1 MLLDIYNR
9 FKELQ
14 ELKGSKLK
22 AQWVKDNITED
33 NKMLELILVLQF
45 DPRITTNL
53 AKKSINK
60 NVKVNADVEIK
71 TIQDCLAY
79 LLNRCTGKDIDISN
93 IRYYI
98 EYVRNLHGDD
108 VALFVENICIQNLK
122 IGIKEDAINKAVGR
136 EVVYSWNVQGGKP
149 QDNLTLK
156 DDEVFALQLKLN
168 GIRASYYKGEL
179 KARSGINHVGFN
191 TIINEIKS
199 IFGDNYFIDGELIRN
214 NHDNI
219 SDNENFRKT
228 LSIVNSKEYTQEKED
243 ILFRIYDII
252 PINEYDNDDFKM
264 KYISE
269 RMNFI
274 QSFKDKTSNHL
285 QILEVDYVGSDK
297 TMIDKLLEKYDNLGL
312 EGLMLYKDVTYKK
325 SKHNGLIK
333 IKSFKFSDLEILD
346 WYEGEETGKW
356 KGKFGGFTVNYKG
369 NTVDIGG
376 GYTDEQR
383 EYFTLNADNYIGRI
397 AEIKYKEESMDSK
410 TGLYSIQFPVF
421 QRIREIGKDVSYE

>member
-22 AQWVKDNITED
+22 AEWIKNNITED
-33 NKMLELILVLQF
+33 NSILELILSIQF

-60 NVKVNADVEIK
+60 NVKVNNDVEIK
-71 TIQDCLAY
+71 TIQECLAY
-79 LLNRCTGKDIDISN
+79 LLNRCSGKDIDIAN

-98 EYVRNLHGDD
+98 EYVKNLHGDD

-122 IGIKEDAINKAVGR
+122 LGIKEDAINKAVGKQ
-136 EVVYSWNVQGGKP
+136 VIYSWNVQGGKP

-156 DDEVFALQLKLN
+156 DGEVFALQLKLN
-168 GIRASYYKGEL
+168 GIRASYYNGEL
-179 KARSGINHVGFN
+179 KARSGINHTGFN

-274 QSFKDKTSNHL
+274 QSFKDKMSNHL

-312 EGLMLYKDVTYKK
+312 EGLMLYKNVTYKK

-333 IKSFKFSDLEILD
+333 IKSFKFS
-346 WYEGEETGKW
+346 
-356 KGKFGGFTVNYKG
+356 
-369 NTVDIGG
+369 
-376 GYTDEQR
+376 
-383 EYFTLNADNYIGRI
+383 
-397 AEIKYKEESMDSK
+397 
-410 TGLYSIQFPVF
+410 
-421 QRIREIGKDVSYE
+421 